1 MSGYLPADICNQA
14 LDAAG
19 VDHTVGD
26 LQEGTRP
33 AQVLLRC
40 YVPCLQQLLRAAHW
54 DFARATADLMLL
66 ADATGQT
73 ANVGQAVPVPW
84 TYEYGYPIDC
94 LKVRFVPQNYGQFP
108 TVPTGNISIPTDVP
122 LTTGQNQD
130 VLTGQR
136 LIPSRFTIATD
147 PNYVAPPGTL
157 IFDTPGQSPIGNTV
171 ILSNVQRAKAVYT
184 RFMPYPTTW
193 DALFREAMVAMLAQ
207 QIALPLA
214 KDKKF
219 GMQMR
224 KDNIEIAKGKI
235 KAARVADGNEGWY
248 SSDLRVDWMATR
260 NIGNRDGQWWW
271 GDGPGNYWGGWDAC
285 GFADGT
291 AY

>member
-1 MSGYLPADICNQA
+1 MSGYLPADVANQA

-19 VDHTVGD
+19 VDHTIGD

-33 AQVLLRC
+33 AQVMLRH
-40 YVPCLQQLLRAAHW
+40 YMPIMQQLMRAAHW
-54 DFARATADLMLL
+54 DWCRKTADLVLL
-66 ADATGQT
+66 ADASGQT
-73 ANVGQAVPVPW
+73 ANVGTEVPVPW
-84 TYEYGYPIDC
+84 LYEYAYPIDC
-94 LKVRFVPQNYGQFP
+94 LKVRFIPFNYGQWP
-108 TVPTGNISIPTDVP
+108 SVPTGNIQIPSNVP
-122 LTTGQNQD
+122 LTTGQSQN

-147 PNYVAPPGTL
+147 PNYVQASGPIPQTIGE
-157 IFDTPGQSPIGNTV
+157 SPIGRTV
-171 ILSNVQRAKAVYT
+171 ILSNVQNAKCVYT
-184 RFMPYPTTW
+184 AQMEYPTIW
-193 DALFREAMVAMLAQ
+193 DPLFRQAMVAMLAQ
-207 QIALPLA
+207 QVALPLA

-224 KDNIEIAKGKI
+224 KDNIDLAKAAI
-235 KAARVADGNEGWY
+235 KAARVADGNEGWF

-271 GDGPGNYWGGWDAC
+271 SDGPGGYWGGYDSCA
-285 GFADGT
+285 FADGT

>member
-1 MSGYLPADICNQA
+1 MSGYLPADIANQA

-19 VDHTVGD
+19 IDFTIGD

-33 AQVLLRC
+33 AQVLLRA
-40 YVPCLQQLLRAAHW
+40 YAQNMQQLLRAAHW
-54 DFARATADLMLL
+54 NFARKSADLVMIG
-66 ADATGQT
+66 DATGQT
-73 ANVGQAVPVPW
+73 QNVSNMVPVPW
-84 TYEYGYPIDC
+84 IYSYAYPIDC
-94 LKVRFVPQNYGQFP
+94 MKVRFLPFNYWQNP
-108 TVPTGNISIPTDVP
+108 TVPSDNIQIPDTP
-122 LTTGQNQD
+122 LTTGSSISPL
-130 VLTGQR
+130 VGQR
-136 LIPSRFTIATD
+136 LVPSRFTIAFD
-147 PNYVAPPGTL
+147 QNQVPPPGQV
-157 IFDTPGQSPIGNTV
+157 IFDTPGEGPIGRTV
-171 ILSNVQRAKAVYT
+171 ILSNQRNAKAVYT
-184 RFMPYPTTW
+184 ALIQYPSQW
-193 DALFREAMVAMLAQ
+193 DSLFREAMVAMLAQ
-207 QIALPLA
+207 TIALPLA

-224 KDNIEIAKGKI
+224 DANIEIAKGKI

-271 GDGPGNYWGGWDAC
+271 GDGPGQFWGGWDAM